1 MINIKV
7 INPIILTKVDWQP
20 LMEKAY
26 CSAHDPDTQLDFVFL
41 PKGIESPEQHFWESL
56 QMTFLMQELER
67 VDQETADGV
76 VIFCAA
82 DPGVVAAK
90 EYLHIPVVG
99 ILETS
104 VALATLLG
112 RRFTWLSPLKCG
124 DGLILDRIHGTGNTS
139 RLASLRS
146 IEVPVAEMD
155 EDGDLVRDRTIAEG
169 RRAIEEDGAD
179 TLIIGCTGMMGLAE
193 DTQRILGVPVIDAG
207 VAGIR
212 MCEMLIKMD
221 LSQSKHAFPTPRKN
235 MKRRVD

>member
-7 INPIILTKVDWQP
+7 INPVILTKVDWQP

-26 CSAHDPDTQLDFVFL
+26 YSAHDPDTHLDFTFL
-41 PKGIESPEQHFWESL
+41 PEGIESPEQHFWESL
-56 QMTFLMQELER
+56 QMTFLMQEVEQI
-67 VDQETADGV
+67 DQETADGV
-76 VIFCAA
+76 IIFCAA

-90 EYLHIPVVG
+90 EYLHIPIVG

-124 DGLILDRIHGTGNTS
+124 DGLILDRIHGTGNAN

-146 IEVPVAEMD
+146 IEVPVVEMD
-155 EDGDLVRDRTIAEG
+155 EGGDLVRDRTIEEG

-193 DTQRILGVPVIDAG
+193 DTQSILGVPVIDAG
-207 VAGIR
+207 MAGIR
-212 MCEMLIKMD
+212 MCEMLIKMN
-221 LSQSKHAFPTPRKN
+221 LSQSKHAFPTPRKT
-235 MKRRVD
+235 MKRRID